1 MPSESAAV
9 TTSVL
14 LVNSMEENRRLQV
27 LLGDITESHGHPGI
41 ASYYGAL
48 GNWPNIFFAVG
59 GCTWLFGG
67 AFDIAGLAVG
77 YWCSCYLVISGAN
90 WQPAQRARQD
100 QKWFPKVYNG
110 YGGRMMEQL
119 LLVVWEFVFFSM
131 TISGF
136 LRLKRKEASPIGIV
150 TAACIGMLYWVFYL

>member
-48 GNWPNIFFAVG
+48 GN
-59 GCTWLFGG
+59 
-67 AFDIAGLAVG
+67 
-77 YWCSCYLVISGAN
+77 
-90 WQPAQRARQD
+90 
-100 QKWFPKVYNG
+100 
-110 YGGRMMEQL
+110 
-119 LLVVWEFVFFSM
+119 
-131 TISGF
+131 
-136 LRLKRKEASPIGIV
+136 
-150 TAACIGMLYWVFYL
+150 